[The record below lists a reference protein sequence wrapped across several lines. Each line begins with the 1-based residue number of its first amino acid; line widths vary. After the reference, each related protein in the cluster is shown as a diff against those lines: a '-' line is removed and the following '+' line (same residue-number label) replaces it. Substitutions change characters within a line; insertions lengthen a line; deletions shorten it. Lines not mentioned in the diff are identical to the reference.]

1 MTSMSSPTGLYSG
14 GLRWVDPPGAAAV
27 SVKPSDGA
35 GPGPPE
41 NSWGGAAAVTGGAR
55 SAPAAAGGRRAGDGR
70 RPAGAVGN
78 RPGTGQGGGR
88 QACPPVKPP
97 PAWRREHQRRGN
109 TAAMATAGAGWDGAR
124 RPARGEAGGTKLGG
138 RGGAALPWVLCQS
151 ELHRRPSWCR
161 VRTTVRFISLGQRRG
176 AATWC
181 TTRLAWAECTM
192 IVRLTGKQCRYRKLP
207 SGVSRPGAG
216 PVGPGGS
223 SLSNRPRSAWVFEA
237 CSE

>member
-1 MTSMSSPTGLYSG
+1 MSSPTGLYSG

-41 NSWGGAAAVTGGAR
+41 NSWGAPPLSPAVRGR
-55 SAPAAAGGRRAGDGR
+55 LLPQPAADARATAVGRRGPWATGRDGAGR
-70 RPAGAVGN
+70 GA
-78 RPGTGQGGGR
+78 PGLS
-88 QACPPVKPP
+88 PVKPP
-97 PAWRREHQRRGN
+97 PAWRHEQQRCAN
-109 TAAMATAGAGWDGAR
+109 TAAIATAGAGWDRPR

-138 RGGAALPWVLCQS
+138 RGGSALPWVLCQS
-151 ELHRRPSWCR
+151 ELHRRLWWCR
-161 VRTTVRFISLGQRRG
+161 VRTVVCFISLEQRKA

-181 TTRLAWAECTM
+181 TTRLARAECTM
-192 IVRLTGKQCRYRKLP
+192 IVRLTGRQCRYRKLP
-207 SGVSRPGAG
+207 SGMSRPRAG
-216 PVGPGGS
+216 PIGPGCS

>member
-41 NSWGGAAAVTGGAR
+41 DSWGGAAAVTGGAR
-55 SAPAAAGGRRAGDGR
+55 SAPAATGGRRAGDGR
-70 RPAGAVGN
+70 RPAGPWATG
-78 RPGTGQGGGR
+78 PGRGR
-88 QACPPVKPP
+88 AGAPGLSPVKPP
-97 PAWRREHQRRGN
+97 PAWRHEHPGGN
-109 TAAMATAGAGWDGAR
+109 TAAIATAGGGWDRAG

-151 ELHRRPSWCR
+151 ELHQRLSWCR
-161 VRTTVRFISLGQRRG
+161 VRTVVRFISLEQPRG

-181 TTRLAWAECTM
+181 TTRLAGAECTM
-192 IVRLTGKQCRYRKLP
+192 IVRLAGRQCRYRKLP
-207 SGVSRPGAG
+207 SGMSRPGAG

>member
-1 MTSMSSPTGLYSG
+1 MTSTSSPTGLYSG

-55 SAPAAAGGRRAGDGR
+55 SAPAAAGGRRAGDGVGR
-70 RPAGAVGN
+70 RGPWATPPGRGRAGA
-78 RPGTGQGGGR
+78 PGLSPGEASAGLEAR
-88 QACPPVKPP
+88 AS
-97 PAWRREHQRRGN
+97 ALREHRGDRDSRGRLGRGE
-109 TAAMATAGAGWDGAR
+109 AAGAGRGGRGQAR
-124 RPARGEAGGTKLGG
+124 RPG
-138 RGGAALPWVLCQS
+138 RGGLPWVLCRS
-151 ELHRRPSWCR
+151 GLHRRLSWCR
-161 VRTTVRFISLGQRRG
+161 VRTVVRFISLEQRRG

-181 TTRLAWAECTM
+181 TTRLAGAECTM
-192 IVRLTGKQCRYRKLP
+192 IVRLAGRQCRYRKLP

-216 PVGPGGS
+216 PAGPGGS
-223 SLSNRPRSAWVFEA
+223 ALSNRPRSAWVFEA

>member
-1 MTSMSSPTGLYSG
+1 VL
-14 GLRWVDPPGAAAV
+14 
-27 SVKPSDGA
+27 KPSDGA

-41 NSWGGAAAVTGGAR
+41 NSWGAPPLSPAVRGR
-55 SAPAAAGGRRAGDGR
+55 LLPQPAADALAMAEGPR
-70 RPAGAVGN
+70 GAVGN

-88 QACPPVKPP
+88 QACPRVKPP

-161 VRTTVRFISLGQRRG
+161 VRTVVRFISLGQRRG

-192 IVRLTGKQCRYRKLP
+192 IVRLTGRQCRYRKLP
-207 SGVSRPGAG
+207 SGVSRPGGG

-223 SLSNRPRSAWVFEA
+223 PLSNRPRSAWVFEA